1 MKAYYFLLLFSFLG
15 FTPNIYAVTTGTE
28 SENVTQVRYS
38 DILENGFPEMEIQ
51 TYELGFGYDGPFY
64 CNTNYRFIVQPKVSV
79 PGFDSKRFDFAWFLP
94 GGVTSSVKLEGC
106 GIQVATFIANV
117 STPGRYTLTVQL
129 WDGAGHTTVVEREL
143 VFE

>member
-51 TYELGFGYDGPFY
+51 TYELGFGYGPF
-64 CNTNYRFIVQPKVSV
+64 
-79 PGFDSKRFDFAWFLP
+79 L
-94 GGVTSSVKLEGC
+94 L
-106 GIQVATFIANV
+106 
-117 STPGRYTLTVQL
+117 
-129 WDGAGHTTVVEREL
+129 
-143 VFE
+143 